1 MCILNFSSSKR
12 FSKIIES
19 FHINI
24 NQTPIIGCLVDSAC
38 LHSIIPI
45 QQKFTFIV
53 FINTPKKPSIQILKT
68 TNKITKMIVLEMIES
83 YNELIGDLTSKL

>member
-12 FSKIIES
+12 FSKIIEKT
-19 FHINI
+19 HINVD
-24 NQTPIIGCLVDSAC
+24 QTPFIGCLVDSVC
-38 LHSIIPI
+38 LDSIIPI

-53 FINTPKKPSIQILKT
+53 FINTHKKPSIQILKT

-83 YNELIGDLTSKL
+83 YNELIGDLTSK

>member
-24 NQTPIIGCLVDSAC
+24 NQTPIIGCLVDSVC

-53 FINTPKKPSIQILKT
+53 FINTHKKPSIQILKT